1 MLQKLL
7 KGKYLSLIPKLIF
20 KASRLLW
27 FVTRPITVG
36 IRLLLIKESTVLL
49 VRHTYQG
56 NYWFLVGGGVKR
68 NENLLEATR
77 REAKEEV
84 GATLGELKLL
94 GMYTNYFDYKS
105 DHVAVFVCEDFSL
118 SGTSDNEIEKIEFFP
133 LNNLPTNLASGHKR
147 RILEY
152 VGNNNNIPIV
162 GMW

>member
-1 MLQKLL
+1 M
-7 KGKYLSLIPKLIF
+7 SLIPKLIF

-36 IRLLLIKESTVLL
+36 VRLLLIKENTVLL
-49 VRHTYQG
+49 VRHTYQA

-68 NENLLEATR
+68 NENLLEAAR

-105 DHVAVFVCEDFSL
+105 DHVVVFVCEDFSL
-118 SGTSDNEIEKIEFFP
+118 SGTSDNEIEKVEFFP
-133 LNNLPTNLASGHKR
+133 LDKLPANIASGHKR
-147 RILEY
+147 RIQEY
-152 VGNNNNIPIV
+152 AGDNNTPIV
-162 GMW
+162 SMW